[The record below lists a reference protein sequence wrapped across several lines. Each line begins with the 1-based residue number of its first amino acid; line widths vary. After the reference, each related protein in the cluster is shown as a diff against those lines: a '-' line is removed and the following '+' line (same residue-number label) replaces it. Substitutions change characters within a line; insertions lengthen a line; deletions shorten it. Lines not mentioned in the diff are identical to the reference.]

1 MISIHRHDFQI
12 LYLVP
17 ISKLLKHSSRI
28 ASSRLLDNV
37 DTDYPTRKSVRVA
50 TRRNRHLSEEVGNS
64 AATHVVSR
72 HSLNSSEF
80 LQVANT
86 IKIGQR

>member
-12 LYLVP
+12 LYPVV

-28 ASSRLLDNV
+28 ASSRLLDNL
-37 DTDYPTRKSVRVA
+37 DKNYPTRKSVRVA
-50 TRRNRHLSEEVGNS
+50 ARRNRHLSEEVGNII
-64 AATHVVSR
+64 ATHVASR
-72 HSLNSSEF
+72 HSLSSSEI
-80 LQVANT
+80 LRVAKG